1 VLDLRFVRENI
12 DLLKEKLA
20 LRGDALD
27 LSPFIQ
33 LEQERRELI
42 QEVEALRSKRNQVSD
57 EISTIK
63 QKKGDAG
70 DLIDPPPIRVIRVGG
85 KVRTGGDAGD
95 LIAQMRGVS
104 ERIKGIEDVLKEKE
118 EKLQA
123 FLLVIPNIP
132 HASVPVGKGEAD
144 NKEVRRWGALP
155 TFTFEP
161 KPHWDIGED
170 LDILDFKAGA
180 KLAGARFT
188 LYKDLGARLERAL
201 INFMLDLHTNEH
213 GYLEVLPPFMV
224 NREAMIG
231 TGQLPKFAEDLF
243 KIEGMDYFLIPT
255 AEVPVTNI
263 HREETLDEGD
273 LPLYYCAYTPCF
285 RKEAGSYGKD
295 TRGII
300 RQHQFNKV
308 ELVKFTTPETS
319 YDELEKLLA
328 DAEEV
333 LRRLDIHYRVVSLCT
348 GDLGFAASKTYD
360 IEVWLPSQATYKEI
374 SSCSNFEAFQARRA
388 SIRFRREGKKGTEL
402 VHTLNGSGLAVG
414 RTVVAILENYQQ
426 EDGSVVIP
434 KPLRPYMG
442 GIDRIERKA

>member
-1 VLDLRFVRENI
+1 LLKKEGARVLDLRFVRENI

-20 LRGDALD
+20 LRGEDLD

-33 LEQERRELI
+33 VDQERRDLI
-42 QEVEALRSKRNQVSD
+42 QKADDLRNQRNQVSD
-57 EISTIK
+57 EISKIK
-63 QKKGDAG
+63 QEGGTAE
-70 DLIDPPPIRVIRVGG
+70 DLV
-85 KVRTGGDAGD
+85 
-95 LIAQMRGVS
+95 AQMRQVGQ
-104 ERIKGIEDVLKEKE
+104 EIKKLDNNLREKE

-123 FLLVIPNIP
+123 FLLTIPNIP
-132 HASVPVGKGEAD
+132 HDSVPVGKSAEE
-144 NKEVRRWGALP
+144 NKEVKRWGEPSA
-155 TFTFEP
+155 FAFEP
-161 KPHWDIGED
+161 KPHWDIGEA
-170 LDILDFKAGA
+170 LDILDFKGGA

-201 INFMLDLHTNEH
+201 INFMLDLHINEH
-213 GYLEVLPPFMV
+213 GYREVLPPFMV
-224 NREAMIG
+224 NRAVMTA
-231 TGQLPKFAEDLF
+231 TGQLPKFEEDLF
-243 KIEGMDYFLIPT
+243 KIEGTDYFLIPT

-263 HREETLDEGD
+263 HRDETLSEED

-319 YDELEKLLA
+319 YEELERLLA

-333 LRRLDIHYRVVSLCT
+333 LRRLKIHYRVVSLCT
-348 GDLGFAASKTYD
+348 GDLGFAAAKTYD
-360 IEVWLPSQATYKEI
+360 IEVWLPGQGAYTEI
-374 SSCSNFEAFQARRA
+374 SSCSNFESFQARRA
-388 SIRFRREGKKGTEL
+388 SIRFRRKGKKGTEL

-434 KPLRPYMG
+434 DVLRPYMG
-442 GIDRIERKA
+442 GVERIERKG

>member
-12 DLLKEKLA
+12 DSLKRMLT
-20 LRGDALD
+20 LRGDSLD
-27 LSPFIQ
+27 LSPFNA

-42 QEVEALRSKRNQVSD
+42 QEVEALRNKRNQVSD

-63 QKKGDAG
+63 QKK
-70 DLIDPPPIRVIRVGG
+70 
-85 KVRTGGDAGD
+85 GDAGD

-132 HASVPVGKGEAD
+132 HASVPVGKSEAD
-144 NKEVRRWGALP
+144 NKEVRRWGAP
-155 TFTFEP
+155 PAFTFEP

-213 GYLEVLPPFMV
+213 GYCEVLPPFMV

-231 TGQLPKFAEDLF
+231 TGQLPKFEEDLF
-243 KIEGMDYFLIPT
+243 KIEGLDYFLIPT

-263 HREETLDEGD
+263 HRDETLAEKD

-333 LRRLDIHYRVVSLCT
+333 LRRLNIHYRVVSLCT

-360 IEVWLPSQATYKEI
+360 IEVWLPSQGTYKEI

-388 SIRFRREGKKGTEL
+388 AIRLRRDGKKGTEL

-442 GIDRIERKA
+442 GVDRIERKR

>member
-12 DLLKEKLA
+12 ELLKEKLA
-20 LRGDALD
+20 LRGDDLD
-27 LSPFIQ
+27 LSPFIA
-33 LEQERRELI
+33 LEQERRGLI

-57 EISTIK
+57 KISKIK
-63 QKKGDAG
+63 QKKGDAKA
-70 DLIDPPPIRVIRVGG
+70 LIVE
-85 KVRTGGDAGD
+85 
-95 LIAQMRGVS
+95 MRGVS
-104 ERIKGIEDVLKEKE
+104 DRIKGIEDILKEKE

-123 FLLVIPNIP
+123 FLLIIPNIP
-132 HASVPVGKGEAD
+132 HASVPVGKSEAE
-144 NKEVRRWGALP
+144 NKEVRKWGELP
-155 TFTFEP
+155 SFSFEP

-170 LDILDFKAGA
+170 LAILDFKAGA
-180 KLAGARFT
+180 KITGARFT

-201 INFMLDLHTNEH
+201 INFMLDLHVNEH
-213 GYLEVLPPFMV
+213 GYREMLPPFMV

-263 HREETLDEGD
+263 HREETLNEGN

-348 GDLGFAASKTYD
+348 GDLGFAATKTYD
-360 IEVWLPSQATYKEI
+360 IEVWLPGQGTYKEI

-388 SIRFRREGKKGTEL
+388 SIRFRAQGKKGTEL

-414 RTVVAILENYQQ
+414 RTVVAILENFQQ

-442 GIDRIERKA
+442 GVDRIEKKA